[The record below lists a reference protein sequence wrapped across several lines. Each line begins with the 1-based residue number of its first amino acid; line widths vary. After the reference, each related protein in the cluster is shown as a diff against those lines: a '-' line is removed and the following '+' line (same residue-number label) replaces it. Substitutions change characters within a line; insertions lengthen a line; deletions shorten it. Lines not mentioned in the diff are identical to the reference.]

1 MNNRMLLRAQII
13 TGSGTLM
20 GLLSKTKEL
29 FQTAGNAVL
38 SLICYNAC
46 TFSSL
51 VSTIICLQNNPK
63 GGWLECSSSGSG
75 WFGGKKT
82 PKLTVRRKKKSQSPL
97 NFFSK
102 PSSCTAAAPYTQWVF
117 CGGVLCAEFHAKSF
131 DSGPMYYLG

>member
-63 GGWLECSSSGSG
+63 GGWLECSSNGSG
-75 WFGGKKT
+75 WFGEKK
-82 PKLTVRRKKKSQSPL
+82 PQ
-97 NFFSK
+97 N
-102 PSSCTAAAPYTQWVF
+102 
-117 CGGVLCAEFHAKSF
+117 
-131 DSGPMYYLG
+131 